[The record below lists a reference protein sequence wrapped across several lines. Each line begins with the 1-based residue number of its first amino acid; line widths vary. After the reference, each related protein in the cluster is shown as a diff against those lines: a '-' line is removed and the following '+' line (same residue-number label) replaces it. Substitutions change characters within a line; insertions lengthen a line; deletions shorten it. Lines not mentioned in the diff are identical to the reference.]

1 MPYYYF
7 HLTCNTGIGKCS
19 CHNFSVMTVYIVQ
32 ELRGR
37 DISNAFEYG
46 DVKTVVPVSEQV
58 NSKTCIS
65 PICKIVERQ
74 LGEFKPMA
82 DYLLLSGDPVI
93 IGIACALVSDVTSGF
108 FRVLKWDR
116 LEERY
121 YPILINL
128 WGNKYEQ

>member
-1 MPYYYF
+1 MSNYTL
-7 HLTCNTGIGKCS
+7 HLTCNTGIGKHS
-19 CHNFSVMTVYIVQ
+19 CRNSIVMTVYIVQ
-32 ELRGR
+32 EMRGR
-37 DISNAFEYG
+37 DISGAFEYG

-58 NSKTCIS
+58 TSKTCIG
-65 PICKIVERQ
+65 PICRIIEGQ

-93 IGIACALVSDVTSGF
+93 IGIACAFVSDVTSGF

-128 WGNKYEQ
+128 WGTKHE